1 MKNYILIQFL
11 TFTILQTSYSQG
23 LFFESK
29 IYVTD
34 SRGNKDSLGIGLQP
48 NLTKQ
53 YNPELGELIDTSPFD
68 SVLEVR
74 GAFFKNYNHT
84 DSVFF
89 TRRIVN
95 AIGDLQSFGNKQ
107 CYRLQD
113 RIFLFIHAKYPPVT
127 ISWDRDI
134 WAEECT
140 AGSWI
145 TTWWLS
151 ETVTGWYNSQDTST
165 YKCMGLN
172 SSVTWTLPYTKPQP
186 DEWKWANWYRV
197 HEIEGGT
204 MDTIPFIQIA
214 PKYRYFFDTPCW
226 VPPVS
231 TNDVFDSTQ
240 IEVFPN
246 PSFDHIYFS
255 GEFNIQYIEVYAADG
270 RLEMTIPYVD
280 GADVSKLS
288 AGLKMLILYKKDG
301 KLLTSKFVKF

>member
-1 MKNYILIQFL
+1 MKNYLLIMFL
-11 TFTILQTSYSQG
+11 TFTTVQTSVCQT

-34 SRGNKDSLGIGLQP
+34 SIGNKDSIFVGYNP
-48 NLTKQ
+48 NLTSQ
-53 YNPELGELIDTSPFD
+53 YNPELGEKIDLSPFD
-68 SVLEVR
+68 SILEVR
-74 GAFFKNYNHT
+74 GVILKNDFIADSAFYTKKLVSNCHTPSIYN
-84 DSVFF
+84 
-89 TRRIVN
+89 
-95 AIGDLQSFGNKQ
+95 NKP
-107 CYRLQD
+107 CYRTVQ
-113 RIFLFIHAKYPPVT
+113 RMFLAIHAKYPPVT

-172 SSVTWTLPYTKPQP
+172 SSVKWTLPYTKPQP

-226 VPPVS
+226 VAPVS
-231 TNDVFDSTQ
+231 TDDFFENTQ
-240 IEVFPN
+240 IDVFPN
-246 PSFDHIYFS
+246 PSFDRIYFS
-255 GEFNIQYIEVYAADG
+255 REFNIQYIEVYAADG

-280 GADVSKLS
+280 GSDVSKLS